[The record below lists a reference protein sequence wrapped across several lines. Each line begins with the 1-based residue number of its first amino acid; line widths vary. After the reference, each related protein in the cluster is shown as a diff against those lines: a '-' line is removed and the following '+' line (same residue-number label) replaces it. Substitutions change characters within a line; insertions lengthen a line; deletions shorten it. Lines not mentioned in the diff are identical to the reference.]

1 MQIFKTLKKN
11 AKRVLNFVI
20 VHIYGTCYIQM
31 CYIHNI
37 LQRFVTML
45 TGTQKCSLDRRFP
58 YTCVRTKQVLL
69 YNDFIKKCFI
79 QQYCKTFSLQDTNF
93 FLKKMKIDQSIK
105 FQISIT
111 RIVIPKHITK
121 DFL

>member
-1 MQIFKTLKKN
+1 
-11 AKRVLNFVI
+11 
-20 VHIYGTCYIQM
+20 M
-31 CYIHNI
+31 CYIHKI

-69 YNDFIKKCFI
+69 YNDFITKCFI
-79 QQYCKTFSLQDTNF
+79 QQYCF
-93 FLKKMKIDQSIK
+93 FTSGYQLLLKKNEDRPIDKVPQR
-105 FQISIT
+105 SIT